1 MDQDVLQIATDQTED
16 ITIVR
21 LSGELD
27 SMNVADLS
35 AAYAALL
42 ESGRSLFVVDLSG
55 IDFIDS
61 AGLGGLVSLWERSM
75 ERGCFVAIGAQS
87 PRVREVLQITGLN
100 SVLKSYE
107 TMDAAKDG
115 VRSMM
120 AAFPARD

>member
-1 MDQDVLQIATDQTED
+1 MDQDVLQIATDQYED
-16 ITIVR
+16 ITILR

-35 AAYAALL
+35 ASYNTLL
-42 ESGRSLFVVDLSG
+42 DSGHSLFVMDLSG
-55 IDFIDS
+55 LDFIDS
-61 AGLGGLVSLWERSM
+61 AGLGGLVSMWERSM

-87 PRVREVLQITGLN
+87 SRVKEVLQITGLN
-100 SVLKSYE
+100 NVLKAFES
-107 TMDAAKDG
+107 MDAAKAG